1 MLKLKLNEAYMK
13 RLFRNIKLLEVALLV
28 ELSLT
33 PLLWLSNSYVIFG
46 HDSGFRLNPLQHL
59 INLFYSWNPA
69 MNFGADWT
77 IFKGFL
83 ITQFPETIFTLLTGS
98 LSDGQKL
105 TFVFWFFIVGI
116 SMYIFINSFYSEK
129 KFWVF
134 RIVGSVLYMYNFFI
148 LQGWFIAERAKF
160 SIFAAL
166 PLGFLIIY
174 KTINRKYSILKGV
187 ILFSFVFLFLNGGG
201 AIPLYGSV
209 LLIYGLTFIYLTA
222 LNFIK
227 NGLKEIFFSLKLLLC
242 LTASFLFINAYWVLP
257 QLNLIFNDYAAKLS
271 SLGGVNSILM
281 WADEISRNSSIVNI
295 LRLQGMADWYDSPLH
310 PYSKFYLNNPLLIVL
325 SFLPIAVIIVGFF
338 IGKSYEK
345 KANSKFINLIFI
357 FLVIGIVFTAGT
369 HPPFEPLYSFFI
381 KSIPGFAIFR
391 SPFYKFGPLVWF
403 SFIFLFAYYAH
414 FLLDRFVKKKII
426 YNVLG
431 LSLIVFILL
440 YHFPFFTIN
449 FFNWNEPFTTKVKIP
464 TYVENMSSY
473 INSQT
478 PTSSRILLLPPLDSY
493 GGDGYY
499 WGYWSLD
506 PLPELTTNRSIL
518 ARTDTK
524 ASDEILIN
532 IYVSIAG
539 KDEKSFLYFSN
550 TYGINKILWRDD
562 ILYMDKVTSSEEFS
576 IFKTDL
582 NSFRSVNLEKK
593 IGEWSLYDIRSENL
607 SPLIYA
613 QKITMESDAELP
625 TISFKKINPTKYIA
639 SVKNAKGSYLL
650 VFNETFDKNW
660 EAYIGKDKLSEN
672 NHILTNSYVNGWV
685 IDKKGNYNITI
696 IYWPQRLAYIGTVI
710 SLATFLSF
718 VFIILI
724 SGSLKTKSKI
734 EKSKNRAK
742 SLKITIDNV

>member
-13 RLFRNIKLLEVALLV
+13 RLFRNIKLLEVALLF

-33 PLLWLSNSYVIFG
+33 PLLWLNNNYVIFG

-59 INLFYSWNPA
+59 VNLFYSWNPA
-69 MNFGADWT
+69 MNLGADWS

-98 LSDGQKL
+98 LSDGQKF
-105 TFVFWFFIVGI
+105 TFVFWFFVVGI

-134 RIVGSVLYMYNFFI
+134 RILGSVFYMYNFFI
-148 LQGWFIAERAKF
+148 LQGWLIAERAKF
-160 SIFAAL
+160 SILAAL
-166 PLGFLIIY
+166 PLALLIIY
-174 KTINRKYSILKGV
+174 KTINKDYSILKGV

-201 AIPLYGSV
+201 ATPLYGSV
-209 LLIYGLTFIYLTA
+209 ILICGLTFIYLTA

-227 NGLKEIFFSLKLLLC
+227 NGLKEIFFSLKLMLC
-242 LTASFLFINAYWVLP
+242 LVVSFLLINAYWVLP
-257 QLNLIFNDYAAKLS
+257 QLNLIFNDYAVRLS
-271 SLGGVNSILM
+271 SLGGVNNILI

-325 SFLPIAVIIVGFF
+325 SFLPIAVIIVGVF
-338 IGKSYEK
+338 IGKNYEK
-345 KANSKFINLIFI
+345 KANNKLVGLMFI
-357 FLVIGIVFTAGT
+357 FLVVGIVLTAGT
-369 HPPFEPLYSFFI
+369 HRPFELLYSFFI

-403 SFIFLFAYYAH
+403 SLIFLFAYYAH
-414 FLLDRFVKKKII
+414 SLLDRFVKKKNL

-431 LSLIVFILL
+431 LSLIIFILL
-440 YHFPFFTIN
+440 YHFPFFAIN
-449 FFNWNEPFTTKVKIP
+449 FFNWNEPFTTKVQIP
-464 TYVENMSSY
+464 TYVQDMSNY
-473 INSQT
+473 MNSQT
-478 PTSSRILLLPPLDSY
+478 PTSSRILLLPFLDSY

-524 ASDEILIN
+524 ASDEILTSMYI
-532 IYVSIAG
+532 SIAS
-539 KDEKSFLYFSN
+539 KDEKSFLYFAN
-550 TYGINKILWRDD
+550 TYGINKILWRND
-562 ILYMDKVTSSEEFS
+562 ILYMDKVTSSKDFS
-576 IFKTDL
+576 IFKTGL

-593 IGEWSLYDIRSENL
+593 IGEWSLYDIISENI

-613 QKITMESDAELP
+613 QKITIESDAELP
-625 TISFKKINPTKYIA
+625 TISFKKINPTEYIA
-639 SVKNAKGSYLL
+639 SVKNARSDYLL
-650 VFNETFDKNW
+650 VFNEAFNKNW
-660 EAYIGKDKLSEN
+660 EAYIDKRKLLEG
-672 NHILTNSYVNGWV
+672 NHILANSYVNGW
-685 IDKKGNYNITI
+685 IMDRKGNYNITI
-696 IYWPQRLAYIGTVI
+696 TYWPQRLVYVGTFI
-710 SLATFLSF
+710 SLATFLLF
-718 VFIILI
+718 IFIILI
-724 SGSLKTKSKI
+724 SRSLKTKSKI

-742 SLKITIDNV
+742 SPKIDY